1 MCRHRAVEL
10 ASYRLGCVQKGC
22 SMTYDPYSYLPCYLG
37 ISSNNTPQPKPPS
50 NILTR
55 AFSPYRSYHIDL
67 TIPSSRHR
75 LHSIV
80 SRNRPHQLQMDHH
93 NLDPSQLFPTAAS
106 ILNAVVFVAVFILAV
121 QYFKKPRRPSHLDEE
136 TLRIIRENHEILV
149 QVSQLTR
156 EKNDLLIQE
165 NDRLRRRIQ
174 FLDGRQVSRATNTP

>member
-1 MCRHRAVEL
+1 
-10 ASYRLGCVQKGC
+10 
-22 SMTYDPYSYLPCYLG
+22 
-37 ISSNNTPQPKPPS
+37 
-50 NILTR
+50 
-55 AFSPYRSYHIDL
+55 
-67 TIPSSRHR
+67 
-75 LHSIV
+75 
-80 SRNRPHQLQMDHH
+80 MDHH

-121 QYFKKPRRPSHLDEE
+121 QYFKKPRRSSHLDEE
-136 TLRIIRENHEILV
+136 TLRLTRENHEILV